1 MLAAKHSMFTCT
13 PIVAGHYA
21 RPELPTTSGNEEK
34 RDGYK
39 PIKVNRCVIII
50 PFHSLLP
57 LQKKEEGNKKQEKEK
72 GIIVQPQAMT
82 ASPKKGCK
90 RTT

>member
-1 MLAAKHSMFTCT
+1 MPVPCT
-13 PIVAGHYA
+13 Y
-21 RPELPTTSGNEEK
+21 
-34 RDGYK
+34 
-39 PIKVNRCVIII
+39 II

-90 RTT
+90 RARESSKSAVTDQPFPSVSPFKLANHPSESEKKNPTAQN